1 MINND
6 DSFKIKYIKLQNSVI
21 VSYGNFTI
29 PISNSDPRYLQIIRA
44 IDDKKLETIPKIV
57 QQQEI
62 DKVKDLLKIKKS

>member
-1 MINND
+1 MSSKD

-21 VSYGNFTI
+21 VSYGNFTV
-29 PISNSDPRYLQIIRA
+29 PISNSDPRYLQIIKA